1 MYRIRKYQWLRRLNV
16 QFIKN
21 LSRVYSNSPGFLQ
34 FLFMA
39 VHVINSVTIAFSL
52 SCFPHSIYWPLQGRM
67 GKKKKRRIRQNRENW
82 KNCRTQKVLSPGL
95 LDSPLVMF
103 IDQGDSNLGPLPIV
117 QLTTNNVMEII
128 THIFEKIANY
138 SNIFTDSSVLE
149 NVNMY
154 I

>member
-1 MYRIRKYQWLRRLNV
+1 MGYSWRTMCHYRKLSLWPFYLRPSLRDPN
-16 QFIKN
+16 FTI
-21 LSRVYSNSPGFLQ
+21 SVYST
-34 FLFMA
+34 
-39 VHVINSVTIAFSL
+39 VHVIISPLLSL
-52 SCFPHSIYWPLQGRM
+52 SIYWPPQGRM
-67 GKKKKRRIRQNRENW
+67 GKKKERRKRQNRENC

-154 I
+154 IYDKLV

>member
-1 MYRIRKYQWLRRLNV
+1 M
-16 QFIKN
+16 
-21 LSRVYSNSPGFLQ
+21 
-34 FLFMA
+34 
-39 VHVINSVTIAFSL
+39 
-52 SCFPHSIYWPLQGRM
+52 
-67 GKKKKRRIRQNRENW
+67 
-82 KNCRTQKVLSPGL
+82 LSPGL

-154 I
+154 IYDKLV